1 VLPSYVLVP
10 HWVRLPFRNMPARH
24 LRAQPEQ
31 GLAYTPL
38 SVHSNAVARQNGAGQ
53 SVGASTAFVPLWL
66 LHVTGDV
73 CYKRLVLSLAYNRSA
88 IDSALPLYRFDRN
101 GTSFLGFYNTLVT
114 TTFFNL
120 AAAYRY
126 TAVYI

>member
-1 VLPSYVLVP
+1 VLPSYALVP
-10 HWVRLPFRNMPARH
+10 HWVRLPFRNKPARH

-31 GLAYTPL
+31 GLDYTPL
-38 SVHSNAVARQNGAGQ
+38 SVHSNTAARQNGAGRF
-53 SVGASTAFVPLWL
+53 VDASTAFVPLWL
-66 LHVTGDV
+66 LHVTSDV

-88 IDSALPLYRFDRN
+88 IDSALPLYRFARN
-101 GTSFLGFYNTLVT
+101 DTSFLGFHNTLVT

-126 TAVYI
+126 KAVYI